1 MPEAP
6 IERSYRALLA
16 VPALPRVL
24 LGMQI
29 ARIAQQMVV
38 VGMVLFTLNAYHSP
52 SLTGLVTFASGFPG
66 ILAAPIAGAL
76 LDRHGRTWLVVADY
90 LVACIAML
98 LIGGLSL
105 AGLLEPW
112 LLILIALLS
121 SLTAP
126 LSTAG
131 LRSLLPIMVP
141 EHLWE
146 RANAMDSN
154 GYVIATL
161 IGPAVAGLMVQ
172 VWGGATALIAIG
184 ILFALAAVVLLRIP
198 DPMTR
203 TATTGRIF
211 VDAWQGLVYALRH
224 PTLRAIGL
232 SISTLN
238 LAGGVTTIVLPLI
251 VLDRLHQGEVTVGLL
266 FAVSG
271 VFGMVAAFAFGRM
284 NTVGREKRMLVLP
297 MAAYAVSLLL
307 FLPTQIVPIAL
318 AMALGGLLSGPMDI
332 GLFTIRQRR
341 TDPAWMGRAFAVSM
355 YFNFLGFPFGSALA
369 GWLASHSIELAIL
382 FGAAAAGAAAI
393 IAQLLIPATDD

>member
-6 IERSYRALLA
+6 VDRSYRALLA

-38 VGMVLFTLNAYHSP
+38 VAMVLFTLNAFHSP

-90 LVACIAML
+90 LVACIAMV

-105 AGLLEPW
+105 AGLLAPW
-112 LLILIALLS
+112 LLILIAVLS
-121 SLTAP
+121 SLSAP

-172 VWGGATALIAIG
+172 VWGGAVALIAIG
-184 ILFALAAVVLLRIP
+184 ILFAVAAVVLLRIP

-203 TATTGRIF
+203 TVTTGRL
-211 VDAWQGLVYALRH
+211 VLDAWQGLVYALRN

-251 VLDRLHQGEVTVGLL
+251 VLNRLHQREITVGLL

-297 MAAYAVSLLL
+297 MFGYALSLLL
-307 FLPTQIVPIAL
+307 FLPAQIVPIAL
-318 AMALGGLLSGPMDI
+318 ALALGGLLSGPLDI
-332 GLFTIRQRR
+332 ALFTIRQRR

-355 YFNFLGFPFGSALA
+355 YFNFLGFPIGSALA
-369 GWLASHSIELAIL
+369 GWLASQSIELAIL

-393 IAQLLIPATDD
+393 IAQLLVPATDD